1 MDDIHFQ
8 VTKADGNVTKKGS
21 IVLIHG
27 LAASNF
33 DWLDVIPY
41 LEKSGYDSYA
51 LDLLGHG
58 QSIKPSNINTYTVK
72 QVYSTFES
80 WITDLNLDQPLT
92 IIGHSL
98 GGYIAIKYSLNHPRN
113 VASLILCDP
122 FYTLD
127 QLPFFLR
134 INYKY
139 SIIDTTLVKHIPE
152 WIIRQL
158 VDLTSLSIRNGYILT
173 ENVRKQTA
181 ADYKRARPEIFNIIH
196 TVEDLQPFLHGLN
209 LPTIVIWGSK
219 DGTLST
225 SSFPKLIK
233 QLPQA
238 TGREINGA
246 GHVPHQS
253 HPGEFSQ
260 YVLEFLKKINT

>member
-8 VTKADGNVTKKGS
+8 ATKANGNITKKGS

-27 LAASNF
+27 LAASNY

-41 LEKSGYDSYA
+41 LENSGYDSYA

-58 QSIKPSNINTYTVK
+58 QSLKPSNIHEYNVM

-80 WITDLNLDQPLT
+80 WITGLNLDSPLT

-98 GGYIAIKYSLNHPRN
+98 GGYLAIKYTLSHPEK
-113 VASLILCDP
+113 VSSLILCDP

-152 WIIRQL
+152 WLIRQL
-158 VDLTSLSIRNGYILT
+158 VDLTSLSIRNGYMLT

-181 ADYKRARPEIFNIIH
+181 ADVKRARPEIFNIIH
-196 TVEDLQPFLHGLN
+196 TIEDLQPYLQKITQ
-209 LPTIVIWGSK
+209 PTLVIWGSK
-219 DGTLST
+219 DGTLSP
-225 SSFPKLIK
+225 SSFPRLIK
-233 QLPQA
+233 QLPLA
-238 TGREINGA
+238 TGREIDGA

-260 YVLEFLKKINT
+260 YILDFLKTIKT